1 MAVVRTLDDPNA
13 AWIHIFAARRANTLK
28 SRYKWLELH
37 RGYLFPKSVKDA
49 IDYMQHRAE
58 DGWGRTVPE
67 TFSVALGMEQVLGA
81 ELCEDAAPRKPAEMY
96 TVAIVIALGLTVVD
110 ETEPIFARALS
121 WVVLVMNL
129 GCNAFQSVLSCPI
142 MASSSYLGSQ
152 KQQGP
157 TRLPEPYHED
167 EAIQKLCD
175 AAESNGANPN
185 RIRKRHT
192 VLGDWSGNHS
202 LGGIDPTLE
211 VAEGDWP
218 NVMDE
223 AEGDASLSE
232 KVSML
237 AQGITQPA

>member
-1 MAVVRTLDDPNA
+1 MVELSLRRSALLW
-13 AWIHIFAARRANTLK
+13 AWSK
-28 SRYKWLELH
+28 SW
-37 RGYLFPKSVKDA
+37 
-49 IDYMQHRAE
+49 
-58 DGWGRTVPE
+58 
-67 TFSVALGMEQVLGA
+67 GA